1 MSLWI
6 LNTDTLSLF
15 QNQHP
20 LVKQRVN
27 QVRFQEIAVTVI
39 TVEEQMRGWLNA
51 IRQSSEAQRL
61 MWGYLGLRQGV
72 EFFNTIKILDF
83 DQKAA
88 SDYAELL
95 RQRVRIG
102 TQDLRIAAIAISN
115 NGILVTRNQR
125 DFSRVPGLHFADW
138 TISNTSNLV
147 YK

>member
-6 LNTDTLSLF
+6 LDTDTLSLF

-27 QVRFQEIAVTVI
+27 QVSLKEIAVTVI
-39 TVEEQMRGWLNA
+39 TVEEQMRGWLNV
-51 IRQSSEAQRL
+51 IRQSSQEQRL

-83 DQKAA
+83 DQNSA
-88 SDYAELL
+88 SRYAELL
-95 RQRVRIG
+95 RQKIRIG
-102 TQDLRIAAIAISN
+102 RQDLRIAVIAISN

-125 DFSRVPGLHFADW
+125 DFSRVPGLQFEDW
-138 TISNTSNLV
+138 TITINN
-147 YK
+147 